1 MLGRFGRIKQ
11 TMREIIV
18 ERIVLI
24 TRRRLAHEIIVV
36 VSTDD
41 AVDKRRA
48 LERSTATLTIIAE
61 MQRDTAVTCQS
72 IKLSDRT
79 MREFRTSTNQANA
92 ISGRIGDLGVA
103 DSQRALASIQPMSTD
118 IMNQRIRQRKF
129 LYINR

>member
-1 MLGRFGRIKQ
+1 
-11 TMREIIV
+11 MREIIV

-36 VSTDD
+36 VSADD

-61 MQRDTAVTCQS
+61 MQRDAAVTCQS
-72 IKLSDRT
+72 IELSDRT
-79 MREFRTSTNQANA
+79 MREFRTSSNQANA

-103 DSQRALASIQPMSTD
+103 DSQRALAGIQPMSTD

-129 LYINR
+129 LNVNR

>member
-1 MLGRFGRIKQ
+1 
-11 TMREIIV
+11 MREIIV

-36 VSTDD
+36 VSADD

-48 LERSTATLTIIAE
+48 LKRSTATLTIIAE
-61 MQRDTAVTCQS
+61 MQRDTAVTGQS

-79 MREFRTSTNQANA
+79 MCEFRTSTNQANA

-103 DSQRALASIQPMSTD
+103 DSQRALAGIQPMSTD

-129 LYINR
+129 LNVNR